1 MTIHAVDSPEPSQGP
16 LLYKALIS
24 QALLKSIDGTVQTA
38 TPKAKA
44 KSKAKG
50 APKTKAKAKGKAKA
64 KTVPK
69 KKAKSKPKKAVL
81 RAGRS
86 SRVLQPEDG
95 EEEELE
101 DDEAIEPEVVLKR
114 PASAK
119 AKAVKAKAKVIPTP
133 TRVRK
138 PEIEVEG
145 EPIDTNKEAEPVES
159 MGPPVRRRLRPA
171 LIDGVEESQLQLGF
185 RSSKMLLYFW
195 YINSQTHY
203 GA

>member
-1 MTIHAVDSPEPSQGP
+1 M
-16 LLYKALIS
+16 
-24 QALLKSIDGTVQTA
+24 
-38 TPKAKA
+38 
-44 KSKAKG
+44 
-50 APKTKAKAKGKAKA
+50 
-64 KTVPK
+64 PK

-119 AKAVKAKAKVIPTP
+119 VKAVKAKAKVIPTP

-138 PEIEVEG
+138 PEIEVEV
-145 EPIDTNKEAEPVES
+145 EPIEAKEAEPVES
-159 MGPPVRRRLRPA
+159 MGPPRRRLRPA
-171 LIDGVEESQLQLGF
+171 LIDGAEESQLQLGF
-185 RSSKMLLYFW
+185 RSSDMLLYFW
-195 YINSQTHY
+195 YINSQTHT